1 MLSGIAIRLGYKAFV
16 ETKHSLK
23 EEKTVMGDE
32 VGANCE
38 FAAFVGIDWAEQ
50 KHVLALQDGQAG
62 RIEIGEIEHTPEAV
76 DAWAMHLSQRYQ
88 ERSIAV
94 ALEQVRGSLVF
105 MLTKYKHLVI
115 FPIHPATLA
124 NYRKSFRPSGAKG
137 DPHDA
142 GLLLDLLTR
151 HREKLR
157 RINPDTAETRTLRFL
172 VEERRKLVNER
183 IRFSQ
188 RLNSHLKLYFPQVLN
203 WFCNIGSQITEH
215 FLEQWPTLEALQKA
229 KAKTLERFFTDHNSR
244 SPDRIKTRLEE
255 IQRAVAATH
264 DSAVITA
271 SSSAALALVR
281 ILRELRNAISSHDLQ
296 IEKLAHAHPDFA
308 IFDSFPGAGAAMAP
322 RLIAAFGACRNRY
335 RTAHEIQCYS
345 GIAPVVESSGKQHWV
360 HYRWSCPKFL
370 RQTFHEWALHS
381 MASSAWAKD
390 YYKEQR
396 LKGKSHHSA
405 VRALAF
411 KWIRILFRCWQ
422 DRRPYNP
429 ALYETARLSRSREPQ
444 ARTSPV
450 NIEWKTRSGFSKLSR
465 ASS

>member
-1 MLSGIAIRLGYKAFV
+1 MSVDVVA
-16 ETKHSLK
+16 
-23 EEKTVMGDE
+23 D
-32 VGANCE
+32 CE

-50 KHVLALQDGQAG
+50 RHVLALQDVQSG
-62 RIEIGEIEHTPEAV
+62 RIAIDEVEHTPEAV
-76 DAWAMHLSQRYQ
+76 DAWAMELSQRYQ
-88 ERSIAV
+88 ERPIAV

-105 MLTKYKHLVI
+105 MLTKYRHLVI

-157 RINPDTAETRTLRFL
+157 RINPDIAETRTLRFL

-203 WFCNIGSQITEH
+203 WFCDMSSQIAEH
-215 FLEQWPTLEALQKA
+215 FLERWPTLEAVQKV
-229 KAKTLERFFTDHNSR
+229 KAKTLERFFADHNSR
-244 SPDRIKTRLEE
+244 RPERIQTRLEE
-255 IQRAVAATH
+255 IRCAVTATH

-271 SSSAALALVR
+271 SSSAALALVK
-281 ILRELRNAISSHDLQ
+281 ILRELRNAISSYDSQ
-296 IEKLAHAHPDFA
+296 IEKLAQAHPDFI
-308 IFDSFPGAGAAMAP
+308 IFDSFPGAGAALAP
-322 RLIAAFGACRNRY
+322 RLIAAFGTCRDRY
-335 RTAHEIQCYS
+335 RTAYEIQCYS

-381 MASSAWAKD
+381 MASSTWAKD
-390 YYKEQR
+390 YYKQQR
-396 LKGKSHHSA
+396 TNRKSHHSA

-422 DRRPYNP
+422 DRKPYNA
-429 ALYETARLSRSREPQ
+429 ALYESARQRRSSESQ
-444 ARTSPV
+444 ACASPV

-465 ASS
+465 AGS

>member
-1 MLSGIAIRLGYKAFV
+1 
-16 ETKHSLK
+16 
-23 EEKTVMGDE
+23 MGVDG
-32 VGANCE
+32 VADCE

-50 KHVLALQDGQAG
+50 KHVLVLQDMQAG
-62 RIEIGEIEHTPEAV
+62 GIEISEVEHTPEAV
-76 DAWAMHLSQRYQ
+76 DAWAMELSRRFQ
-88 ERSIAV
+88 ERPIAV

-142 GLLLDLLTR
+142 GLLLDLLAR

-157 RINPDTAETRTLRFL
+157 RINPDITETRTLRFL

-203 WFCNIGSQITEH
+203 WFCDISSQIAEH
-215 FLEQWPTLEALQKA
+215 FLERWPTLEALQKA
-229 KAKTLERFFTDHNSR
+229 KTKTLERFFADHNSR
-244 SPDRIKTRLEE
+244 SPEKIKTRLDE
-255 IQRAVAATH
+255 IRRAVTATH

-281 ILRELRNAISSHDLQ
+281 VLREIRHAISSYDSQ
-296 IEKLAHAHPDFA
+296 IEELARAHPDFI
-308 IFDSFPGAGAAMAP
+308 IFDSFPGAGAALAP
-322 RLIAAFGACRNRY
+322 RLIAAFGTCRDRY
-335 RTAHEIQCYS
+335 RTAHELQCYS

-360 HYRWSCPKFL
+360 HYRRSCPKFL

-390 YYKEQR
+390 YYKDQR
-396 LKGKSHHSA
+396 AKGKSHHSA

-422 DRRPYNP
+422 DHKPYNA
-429 ALYETARLSRSREPQ
+429 ALYETARQSRSREPK
-444 ARTSPV
+444 AVPSAV
-450 NIEWKTRSGFSKLSR
+450 NIEWKTQSAFSKISH

>member
-1 MLSGIAIRLGYKAFV
+1 MEADV
-16 ETKHSLK
+16 
-23 EEKTVMGDE
+23 VVDP
-32 VGANCE
+32 E

-50 KHVLALQDGQAG
+50 KHVLALRDLQTH
-62 RIEIGEIEHTPEAV
+62 RIEEGEIEHTPEAV
-76 DAWAMHLSQRYQ
+76 DAWAMELLQRYQ
-88 ERSIAV
+88 GRSIAV

-115 FPIHPATLA
+115 FPIHPSTLA

-137 DPHDA
+137 DPRDA

-183 IRFSQ
+183 IRFAQ
-188 RLNSHLKLYFPQVLN
+188 RLNAHLKLYFPQVLN
-203 WFCNIGSQITEH
+203 WFCDISSQIAEH
-215 FLEQWPTLEALQKA
+215 FLERWPTLQAVQKA
-229 KAKTLERFFTDHNSR
+229 KAKTLERFFADHNSR
-244 SPDRIKTRLEE
+244 NAEKIKARVDE
-255 IQRAVAATH
+255 IHRAVAATH
-264 DSAVITA
+264 DHAVMAA
-271 SSSAALALVR
+271 SSSAALSLVR
-281 ILRELRNAISSHDLQ
+281 ILREIRNAISSYDSK
-296 IEKLAHAHPDFA
+296 IEKLARAHPDFI
-308 IFDSFPGAGAAMAP
+308 IFDSFPGAGAALAP
-322 RLIAAFGACRNRY
+322 RLIAAFGTCRDRY
-335 RTAHEIQCYS
+335 RTAYELQCYS

-370 RQTFHEWALHS
+370 RQTFQECALHS
-381 MASSAWAKD
+381 MASSYWARD
-390 YYKEQR
+390 YYQQQR
-396 LKGKSHHSA
+396 SKGKSHHSA

-422 DRRPYNP
+422 DRKPYNP
-429 ALYETARLSRSREPQ
+429 ALYESARQSRLGESVDPM
-444 ARTSPV
+444 SSV

>member
-1 MLSGIAIRLGYKAFV
+1 
-16 ETKHSLK
+16 
-23 EEKTVMGDE
+23 MGDY
-32 VGANCE
+32 VVADGE

-50 KHVLALQDGQAG
+50 KHVLALQDRQAD
-62 RIEIGEIEHTPEAV
+62 RIEVGEIEHTPEAV
-76 DAWAMHLSQRYQ
+76 DAWAMELSQRYQ
-88 ERSIAV
+88 ERPIAV

-203 WFCNIGSQITEH
+203 WFCDIGSQIAEH
-215 FLEQWPTLEALQKA
+215 FLERWPTLEALQKA
-229 KAKTLERFFTDHNSR
+229 KTKTLERFFTDHNSR
-244 SPDRIKTRLEE
+244 SSDKIKIRLEE
-255 IQRAVAATH
+255 IRRAVAATH

-271 SSSAALALVR
+271 SSSAALALIK
-281 ILRELRNAISSHDLQ
+281 ILRELRNAISSHDSQ
-296 IEKLAHAHPDFA
+296 IEKLAHAHPDFV

-322 RLIAAFGACRNRY
+322 RLIAAFGTCRDRY

-396 LKGKSHHSA
+396 AKGKSHHSA

-422 DRRPYNP
+422 DRNPYNP
-429 ALYETARLSRSREPQ
+429 ALYENARQSRSHEPK
-444 ARTSPV
+444 ACTSPV
-450 NIEWKTRSGFSKLSR
+450 NIAWKTRSGFSKLSR
-465 ASS
+465 ADS

>member
-1 MLSGIAIRLGYKAFV
+1 
-16 ETKHSLK
+16 
-23 EEKTVMGDE
+23 MGDDA
-32 VGANCE
+32 VVDCE

-50 KHVLALQDGQAG
+50 KHVLALQDRQAG

-76 DAWAMHLSQRYQ
+76 DAWAMELSQRYQ
-88 ERSIAV
+88 ERPIAV

-137 DPHDA
+137 DPNDA

-157 RINPDTAETRTLRFL
+157 RINPDIAETRTLRFL

-203 WFCNIGSQITEH
+203 WFCDIGSQIAEH
-215 FLEQWPTLEALQKA
+215 FLERWPTLEAVQKA
-229 KAKTLERFFTDHNSR
+229 KPKTLERFFADHNSR
-244 SPDRIKTRLEE
+244 SPDKIKTRLQE
-255 IQRAVAATH
+255 IRRAVTATH

-281 ILRELRNAISSHDLQ
+281 ILRELRNAISSYDSQ
-296 IEKLAHAHPDFA
+296 IEKLAQAHPDFV

-322 RLIAAFGACRNRY
+322 RLIAAFGTCRDRY

-345 GIAPVVESSGKQHWV
+345 GIAPVVESSGKQRWV
-360 HYRWSCPKFL
+360 HCRWSCPKFL

-396 LKGKSHHSA
+396 AKGKSHHSA

-422 DRRPYNP
+422 DRKPYNP
-429 ALYETARLSRSREPQ
+429 ALYENARQSRSREPKTC
-444 ARTSPV
+444 TSPV

-465 ASS
+465 ANS

>member
-1 MLSGIAIRLGYKAFV
+1 MLSGLHVRLGYKAFV
-16 ETKHSLK
+16 ETKHSL
-23 EEKTVMGDE
+23 EEEIKMGVDA
-32 VGANCE
+32 VADFD
-38 FAAFVGIDWAEQ
+38 FAAFVGIDWAEY
-50 KHVLALQDGQAG
+50 KHVVALQDIPSG
-62 RIEIGEIEHTPEAV
+62 RTQVGEIEHTPEAV
-76 DAWAMHLSQRYQ
+76 DAWAMELSERYQ
-88 ERSIAV
+88 ERPIAIAV
-94 ALEQVRGSLVF
+94 EQVRGSLVF
-105 MLTKYKHLVI
+105 MLTKYKHLII

-157 RINPDTAETRTLRFL
+157 RITPDTAETRTIRFL

-203 WFCNIGSQITEH
+203 WFCDISSQIAED
-215 FLEQWPTLEALQKA
+215 FLERWPTLEAVQKA
-229 KAKTLERFFTDHNSR
+229 RTKTLEQFFADHNSR
-244 SPDRIKTRLEE
+244 SPEKIKMRIEE
-255 IQRAVAATH
+255 IRRAITATH
-264 DSAVITA
+264 DTAVITA
-271 SSSAALALVR
+271 SSAAALALVR
-281 ILRELRNAISSHDLQ
+281 ILREMRVAISSYDVQ
-296 IEKLAHAHPDFA
+296 IERLAQAHPDFP

-322 RLIAAFGACRNRY
+322 RLIAAFGTCRDRY
-335 RTAHEIQCYS
+335 RTAQEIQCYS

-360 HYRWSCPKFL
+360 HHRWSCPKFL

-381 MASSAWAKD
+381 MVSSAWAKN
-390 YYKEQR
+390 YYRQQR
-396 LKGKSHHSA
+396 TNGKSHHSA

-411 KWIRILFRCWQ
+411 KWIRIMFRCWQ
-422 DRRPYNP
+422 EHKPYDA
-429 ALYETARLSRSREPQ
+429 ALYENARQSRSHESNVSP
-444 ARTSPV
+444 SPV

>member
-1 MLSGIAIRLGYKAFV
+1 MDTDIA
-16 ETKHSLK
+16 
-23 EEKTVMGDE
+23 
-32 VGANCE
+32 ANTD
-38 FAAFVGIDWAEQ
+38 FAAFVGIDWAER
-50 KHVLALQDGQAG
+50 KHVIALQDVKSN

-76 DAWAMHLSQRYQ
+76 DAWAMELARRFD
-88 ERSIAV
+88 ERPIAI
-94 ALEQVRGSLVF
+94 ALEQIRGSLVF

-115 FPIHPATLA
+115 FPVHPATLA

-157 RINPDTAETRTLRFL
+157 RIDPDTTETRTLRFL

-203 WFCNIGSQITEH
+203 WFCDISSQIAEY
-215 FLEQWPTLEALQKA
+215 FLERWPTLEELQKA
-229 KAKTLERFFTDHNSR
+229 KPKTLERFFADHNSR
-244 SPDRIKTRLEE
+244 NADKIDKRIEE
-255 IQRAVAATH
+255 IRRGIPATH
-264 DSAVITA
+264 DSAVIIA
-271 SSSAALALVR
+271 SSSAALALLR
-281 ILRELRNAISSHDLQ
+281 ILRQLRDAISSYDSQ
-296 IEKLAHAHPDFA
+296 IDKLSQAHPDFV
-308 IFDSFPGAGAAMAP
+308 IFDSFPGAGAALAP
-322 RLIAAFGACRNRY
+322 RLIAAFGSCRDRY

-381 MASSAWAKD
+381 MAASAWAKD
-390 YYKEQR
+390 YYKQQR
-396 LKGKSHHSA
+396 ANGKSHHSA

-422 DRRPYNP
+422 DRKPYSA
-429 ALYETARLSRSREPQ
+429 ALYENAREL
-444 ARTSPV
+444 RTRDSKAFTPSV
-450 NIEWKTRSGFSKLSR
+450 NIEWKTCFGFSKLSR
-465 ASS
+465 TNS

>member
-1 MLSGIAIRLGYKAFV
+1 
-16 ETKHSLK
+16 
-23 EEKTVMGDE
+23 MGVD
-32 VGANCE
+32 VVAGCD
-38 FAAFVGIDWAEQ
+38 FAAFIGLDWAEQ
-50 KHVLALQDGQAG
+50 KHVLALQDVQSG
-62 RIEIGEIEHTPEAV
+62 RIQIGEIEHTPEAV
-76 DAWAMHLSQRYQ
+76 DAWAMELSQRYQ
-88 ERSIAV
+88 ERPIAV

-137 DPHDA
+137 DPNDA

-157 RINPDTAETRTLRFL
+157 RINPDTTETRTLRFL

-203 WFCNIGSQITEH
+203 WFCNIGSQITEE
-215 FLEQWPTLEALQKA
+215 FLEHWPTLEAVQRA
-229 KAKTLERFFTDHNSR
+229 KAKTLERFFADHNSR
-244 SPDRIKTRLEE
+244 SPEKIKTRLED
-255 IQRAVAATH
+255 IRRAVTATH
-264 DSAVITA
+264 DAAVITA
-271 SSSAALALVR
+271 SSSAALSLVR
-281 ILRELRNAISSHDLQ
+281 ILREIRVAISSYDAQ
-296 IEKLAHAHPDFA
+296 IERLAQAHPDFP
-308 IFDSFPGAGAAMAP
+308 IFDSFPGAGAAMVP
-322 RLIAAFGACRNRY
+322 RLIAAFGTCRDRY
-335 RTAHEIQCYS
+335 QTAHEIQCYS
-345 GIAPVVESSGKQHWV
+345 GIAPVLESSGKQHWV

-381 MASSAWAKD
+381 MASSTWART
-390 YYKEQR
+390 YYQQQR
-396 LKGKSHHSA
+396 SKGKSHHSA

-422 DRRPYNP
+422 DRRPYDP
-429 ALYETARLSRSREPQ
+429 ALYETARQSRPRP
-444 ARTSPV
+444 ADLTSPV
-450 NIEWKTRSGFSKLSR
+450 NIEWKTRAGFSKLSR

>member
-1 MLSGIAIRLGYKAFV
+1 
-16 ETKHSLK
+16 
-23 EEKTVMGDE
+23 MGDD
-32 VGANCE
+32 VVADGE

-50 KHVLALQDGQAG
+50 KHVLALQDRQAG
-62 RIEIGEIEHTPEAV
+62 RIEIGEIKHTPEAV
-76 DAWAMHLSQRYQ
+76 DAWAMELAQRYE
-88 ERSIAV
+88 ERPIAV

-137 DPHDA
+137 DPNDA

-157 RINPDTAETRTLRFL
+157 RINPDIAETRTLRFL

-188 RLNSHLKLYFPQVLN
+188 RLDAHLKLYFPQVLN
-203 WFCNIGSQITEH
+203 WFCDISSQIAEH
-215 FLEQWPTLEALQKA
+215 FLERWPTLEAVQKA
-229 KAKTLERFFTDHNSR
+229 KPKTLERFFADHNSR
-244 SPDRIKTRLEE
+244 SPDKIKTRLQE
-255 IQRAVAATH
+255 IRGAVTATH

-281 ILRELRNAISSHDLQ
+281 ILRELRNAISSYDSQ
-296 IEKLAHAHPDFA
+296 IEKLAQAHPDFV

-322 RLIAAFGACRNRY
+322 RLIAAFGTCRDRY

-345 GIAPVVESSGKQHWV
+345 GIAPVVESSGKQRWV

-396 LKGKSHHSA
+396 AKGKSHHSA

-422 DRRPYNP
+422 DRKPYNP
-429 ALYETARLSRSREPQ
+429 ALYENARQSRSHEPK
-444 ARTSPV
+444 ACASPV

-465 ASS
+465 ANS